1 MSGSSLDLRTASL
14 EQLKVRARRRPGSRR
29 GDDDEMMEMMRDDDD
44 DDDDETRT
52 DDECERARDGNDRLP
67 MNSCERR

>member
-1 MSGSSLDLRTASL
+1 
-14 EQLKVRARRRPGSRR
+14 
-29 GDDDEMMEMMRDDDD
+29 MMEMMRDD

-52 DDECERARDGNDRLP
+52 DDECECARDGNDRLP

>member
-1 MSGSSLDLRTASL
+1 MTTGL
-14 EQLKVRARRRPGSRR
+14 ETMGMMMMMMMMMMT
-29 GDDDEMMEMMRDDDD
+29 EMMEMMRD

>member
-1 MSGSSLDLRTASL
+1 MMMTMMT
-14 EQLKVRARRRPGSRR
+14 
-29 GDDDEMMEMMRDDDD
+29 EMMEMMRD

>member
-1 MSGSSLDLRTASL
+1 MTTGL
-14 EQLKVRARRRPGSRR
+14 ETMGMMMMMM
-29 GDDDEMMEMMRDDDD
+29 MMEMVRD

-52 DDECERARDGNDRLP
+52 DDECERARDENDRLP

>member
-14 EQLKVRARRRPGSRR
+14 EQLKVRPRRRPGSRR

-44 DDDDETRT
+44 DDETRT
-52 DDECERARDGNDRLP
+52 DDECECARDGNDRLP

>member
-29 GDDDEMMEMMRDDDD
+29 GWMMMMEMMEMMRD

>member
-1 MSGSSLDLRTASL
+1 MTTGL
-14 EQLKVRARRRPGSRR
+14 ETMGMMMMMMMTEMVR
-29 GDDDEMMEMMRDDDD
+29 D

>member
-1 MSGSSLDLRTASL
+1 MTTGL
-14 EQLKVRARRRPGSRR
+14 ETMGMMMMMMM
-29 GDDDEMMEMMRDDDD
+29 MMEMVRD

>member
-1 MSGSSLDLRTASL
+1 MEVCSISGRRPWSNSRCARDDD
-14 EQLKVRARRRPGSRR
+14 RARDG
-29 GDDDEMMEMMRDDDD
+29 EMMMEMMRDD

-52 DDECERARDGNDRLP
+52 DDECECARDGNDRLP